1 MATEHGILQALW
13 GEVRPAVEA
22 RIGTDVRRFV
32 AVLKRR
38 KTVELLALMAE
49 TLAGP
54 AGQETEAL
62 QSLAKRA
69 LGPGA
74 KGLPADA
81 PSLRRI
87 IWSEL
92 RERSDPRWANCRL
105 LLDDPLPDR
114 IWLFRHGRWIF
125 YRWLAGRFIGATVAQ
140 VEEEVN
146 AGKLSAAEAM
156 LILGVGGAACPNP
169 KLLPAFA
176 EPSAPEASG
185 WTD

>member
-22 RIGTDVRRFV
+22 RAGTDVRRFV

-38 KTVELLALMAE
+38 KTADLLALMAE

-54 AGQETEAL
+54 SVQEAEVL
-62 QSLAKRA
+62 RSLAKRA

-74 KGLPADA
+74 KGLPTDA
-81 PSLRRI
+81 PSLRRT

-114 IWLFRHGRWIF
+114 VWLFRHGRWIF
-125 YRWLAGRFIGATVAQ
+125 YRWLAGRFSGATVAQ
-140 VEEEVN
+140 VEEEVD

-156 LILGVGGAACPNP
+156 LILGVGGTAYPNP
-169 KLLPAFA
+169 KLL
-176 EPSAPEASG
+176 SAPADPAPKASG